1 MTTPLVAVNG
11 RFLTMTSTG
20 VQRYAREVLS
30 RLGDRLEGRVRVV
43 VPPDRVLAADGP
55 ELSEIG
61 PSSRW
66 HGVRGHAWEQLV
78 LPRLV
83 RRTGS
88 AVLWSPCNWGP
99 IAVRRQVPVIHDIAP
114 LIQPEYF
121 TIAYRAIARL
131 LTGPLVRRAA
141 MVTTP
146 SSRVREEL
154 LERFSVPPDGV
165 LVVPPGVG
173 APFTSVPLDDLARR
187 GGRYCLHVG
196 AHDSRKNVDFLL
208 ELWPEVHARTGLELH
223 VTQRRLIIASRR
235 QALEDRSAG
244 VVVHVE
250 PSDDDLAELYVGALC
265 LLWPSHYEGYGF
277 PLLEAMATGT
287 PFLAADVGAAAELA
301 VDPAQQILP
310 LDREAWVRRI
320 EEWSRTGVG
329 RLGEESAA
337 RARARTWEAAA
348 EQTAGLL
355 EELARPA

>member
-1 MTTPLVAVNG
+1 VAVPPIAVNG

-20 VQRYAREVLS
+20 VQRYAREILS
-30 RLGDRLEGRVRVV
+30 RLGGRLEGRVRVV
-43 VPPDRVLAADGP
+43 VPPDRILAADDP
-55 ELSEIG
+55 ELREIG
-61 PSSRW
+61 ASSRW
-66 HGVRGHAWEQLV
+66 HGVRGHAWEQFV
-78 LPRLV
+78 LPRIV
-83 RRTGS
+83 RRTRA

-99 IAVRRQVPVIHDIAP
+99 VVVRRQVPVIHDIAP

-121 TIAYRAIARL
+121 TTAYRGIARL
-131 LTGPLVRRAA
+131 LTGPLVRHAVT
-141 MVTTP
+141 VTTP
-146 SSRVREEL
+146 SSRVRAEL
-154 LERFSVPPDGV
+154 LERFSLPPDRV

-173 APFTSVPLDDLARR
+173 APFTSVPLEPDRR
-187 GGRYCLHVG
+187 PGRYCLHVG

-223 VTQRRLIIASRR
+223 VTQRRLVIASRR

-250 PSDDDLAELYVGALC
+250 PTDEELAGLYAGALC

-277 PLLEAMATGT
+277 PLLETMATGT

-310 LDREAWVRRI
+310 LERDAWIRRI
-320 EEWSRTGVG
+320 EEWSRGGVA
-329 RLGEESAA
+329 RLGEESAE

-348 EQTAGLL
+348 EQTAVLL
-355 EELARPA
+355 EQLAGPA